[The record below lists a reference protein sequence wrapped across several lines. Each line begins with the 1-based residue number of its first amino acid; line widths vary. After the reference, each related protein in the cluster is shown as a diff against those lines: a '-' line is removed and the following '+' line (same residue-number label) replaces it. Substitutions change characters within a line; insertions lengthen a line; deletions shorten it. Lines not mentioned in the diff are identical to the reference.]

1 LRIDASRWVVVWAF
15 LWPVLLAVSTIIS
28 QIGPA
33 AAQTASE
40 DSLRLAPSGLT
51 TSVPASDPSY
61 LELGQGV
68 YDILGDH
75 GNHETFATDAEFH
88 FGEKIFSIG
97 PAIGVIADA
106 RGGGMVYAALYS
118 DIAVGPFVVTPLAG
132 IGGWWKGAHNDEN
145 LGGPFEFRLS
155 LQTAYQFDGGSRLGV
170 RFGHISS
177 AGINKRNPGENDLM
191 LTYGLPLSL

>member
-1 LRIDASRWVVVWAF
+1 MM
-15 LWPVLLAVSTIIS
+15 IS

-33 AAQTASE
+33 AAQSPSA
-40 DSLRLAPSGLT
+40 DSLRLTPSGLAT
-51 TSVPASDPSY
+51 ADPSADPSY
-61 LELGQGV
+61 LEVGAGV

-75 GNHETFATDAEFH
+75 GNHETFAANAEFH
-88 FGEKIFSIG
+88 FGEKLFFIG

-106 RGGGMVYAALYS
+106 HGGGMVYAGLYS
-118 DIAVGPFVVTPLAG
+118 DLPFGPIVVTPLAG

-145 LGGPFEFRLS
+145 LGGAFEFRLS
-155 LQTAYQFDGGSRLGV
+155 LATAYQFDGGSRVGV

-191 LTYGLPLSL
+191 LTYDTPLGL